1 MIKFILFGKAS
12 SEFKQIA
19 RILLITFLVFGTF
32 NVSAQMKY
40 FLNQTATHTS
50 TTATPGDFDLDFDG
64 DGSKEFEVNLLDGYA
79 LRIKG
84 RKKPSWGEVLGQA
97 NTVSVTNPTSGEAN
111 ILDVPTATATP
122 PASSS
127 TDETWH
133 DRNTNTVLYCDTG
146 DTSIGNNGVLGTTG
160 QIYIGV
166 RWVVNG
172 ENDPADN
179 TNTYYGW
186 IQMTITD
193 KDNWSIDAWAYNT
206 DVGEPAWGTLE
217 YPNHVSTTTT
227 PGDFDLDFDGD
238 TSKEYEV
245 NLLDGFALRIKGKK
259 SPSWGEVL
267 GEANTVT
274 VTNPAKNE
282 DAVLDI
288 PTVFNEPTTKGPD
301 DTTWHDRNT
310 NTVLYCDTGDTSVGN
325 NGILGQTGEVYLALC
340 FIKGGENDD
349 AANLAYYGWMH
360 MTITD
365 LNNWSI
371 NSYAWNPTAMNSPGY
386 PPLSNGIN
394 EFDTNVLVFKEN
406 NNLIIKNLPE
416 ISDYRLY
423 SILGQEVKQ
432 GVFEENDSTIDVSSL
447 KTGLYLLKAEGK
459 TSGKVFTKKIIF

>member
-1 MIKFILFGKAS
+1 MIKFILFGKAN

-50 TTATPGDFDLDFDG
+50 TTTTPGDFDLDFDG

-97 NTVSVTNPTSGEAN
+97 NTVTVTNPTSGEAN

-127 TDETWH
+127 TDQTWH

-146 DTSIGNNGVLGTTG
+146 DNNVGNNGVLGTTG

-206 DVGEPAWGTLE
+206 DVGEHAWGTLE
-217 YPNHVSTTTT
+217 YPNHVSTTAT

-238 TSKEYEV
+238 GSKEYEV
-245 NLLDGFALRIKGKK
+245 NDLDDILLRIKGKK

-267 GEANTVT
+267 GDANFVT
-274 VTNPAKNE
+274 VGDNSF
-282 DAVLDI
+282 DI

-301 DTTWHDRNT
+301 DTTWNDRDT
-310 NTVLYCDTGDTSVGN
+310 NTVLYYDTGDTTIGN

-365 LNNWSI
+365 DLNWSI

-386 PPLSNGIN
+386 PALSNGIN

-416 ISDYRLY
+416 ISDYKLY
-423 SILGQEVKQ
+423 SILGQEVKR
-432 GVFEENDSTIDVSSL
+432 GVFEENDSTIDISSL

-459 TSGKVFTKKIIF
+459 ISGKLFTRKIIF